1 MAVQL
6 VLLTHGQIGAS
17 LLTEAETILGGLP
30 AEVALKSVDQAE
42 VSKIIPAELCE
53 ELQGFDQGNG
63 VLVLTDLY
71 GATPCNC
78 LEKEARA
85 QPRLAIVS
93 GLSLPMLLRALNYSQ
108 QELPAL
114 AQSAAEGAV
123 KGVQVIGV

>member
-6 VLLTHGQIGAS
+6 ILLTHGQIGAS
-17 LLTEAETILGGLP
+17 VLAEAETILGRLP
-30 AEVALKSVDQAE
+30 LKVIQKSVDQSQAE
-42 VSKIIPAELCE
+42 RIVPAELCA
-53 ELQGFDQGNG
+53 ELQAYDRGDG

-93 GLSLPMLLRALNYSQ
+93 GLNLPMLLRSLNYADKPLA
-108 QELPAL
+108 ELARI
-114 AQSAAEGAV
+114 AADGAI
-123 KGVQVIGV
+123 KGIQVIGI